1 MTARGGDPQGRRGAS
16 ILLEDDAPK
25 PLAAPFALDLPEGE
39 ESDPSAAPPI
49 EDAPDGQT
57 ALAVGGVLAAR
68 TSALGRFAV
77 RVIVSFLTLV
87 LSLAAWSLVGT
98 LMALN
103 PWLAW
108 PALGLTGL
116 AGLVL
121 LVLAGQEV
129 GAYLR
134 QGRLDDLRAAVTGA
148 ADLASARVAVAG
160 ILRLYRG
167 RPDLAWGRARLDE
180 ARAGAADAEA
190 LLALTEAE
198 LMAPLDRQ
206 ALAEVEAAVRQVTTV
221 TALVPL
227 ALADVVV
234 ALYAN
239 LRMIRRVSLIYGG
252 RAGRLGGL
260 RMLRRVA
267 VAVTGAGALALGDDL
282 LGSIA
287 GGGVLGKLSRRFGE
301 GVLNGALTARLGLA
315 AIEELRPMPFAA
327 LPRPRVSA
335 VVTSALAGLFGR
347 GKGQGGD
354 QA

>member
-1 MTARGGDPQGRRGAS
+1 MMR
-16 ILLEDDAPK
+16 DADTPR
-25 PLAAPFALDLPEGE
+25 PLAGPFALDIPDAE
-39 ESDPSAAPPI
+39 ESDPAAAPPI
-49 EDAPDGQT
+49 EDAPGGQ
-57 ALAVGGVLAAR
+57 AAQVVGGVLAAR
-68 TSALGRFAV
+68 PLAFGRFALG
-77 RVIVSFLTLV
+77 VIVSFLSLV
-87 LSLAAWSLVGT
+87 LSLAAWNLVGT
-98 LMALN
+98 LVALN

-121 LVLAGQEV
+121 LVMAGQEV

-134 QGRLDDLRAAVTGA
+134 QGRLDHLRAAVAGA
-148 ADLASARVAVAG
+148 ADLAAARAAVAG

-167 RPDLAWGRARLDE
+167 RPDLAWARARLDE
-180 ARAGAADAEA
+180 AQAGAADAEA

-206 ALAEVEAAVRQVTTV
+206 ALAEVEAAVRQVATV

-227 ALADVVV
+227 ALADVAV

-239 LRMIRRVSLIYGG
+239 LRMIRRVSIVYGG

-315 AIEELRPMPFAA
+315 AIEELRPMPFAT

-335 VVTSALAGLFGR
+335 VVSSALAGLFGR
-347 GKGQGGD
+347 GKGQGED